1 MVVKRWFVQC
11 HKVVTSEML
20 MTGTL
25 SHLCV
30 TPAVLMW
37 CVNGWQVCTCISGC
51 DTEDNWRWP
60 MPCRTHTSWRHDAQV
75 RYVRHFLC
83 LCCTVCV
90 IISDQVVSEFS
101 ILLAFFAAMVSC
113 IVFFSYCQQIDK
125 VVNEFLL
132 NFGRG
137 FTLGHETRYRIGCF
151 S

>member
-1 MVVKRWFVQC
+1 MADKCVRAYQGVILKITDDGRCLVGRILHGGMM
-11 HKVVTSEML
+11 HKLGTSD
-20 MTGTL
+20 
-25 SHLCV
+25 
-30 TPAVLMW
+30 
-37 CVNGWQVCTCISGC
+37 IF
-51 DTEDNWRWP
+51 
-60 MPCRTHTSWRHDAQV
+60 
-75 RYVRHFLC
+75 YV
-83 LCCTVCV
+83 CCTVCV